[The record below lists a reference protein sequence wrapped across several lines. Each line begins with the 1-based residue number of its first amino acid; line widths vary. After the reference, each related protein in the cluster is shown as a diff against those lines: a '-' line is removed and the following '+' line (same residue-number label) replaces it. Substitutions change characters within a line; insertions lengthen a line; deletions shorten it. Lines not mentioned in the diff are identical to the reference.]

1 MPSDYSRVEKA
12 ILYLQDHFQEQ
23 PGLEE
28 LAEQVGLSPYHF
40 QRLFKRWAGISPKRF
55 LQFLTLEY
63 AKKLLRERRSPLD
76 VTYQAGLSSPSRLHD
91 LFVSVDAVTPGQ
103 YRIMGSG
110 LKISYGFHPSP
121 FGPCMVALTDRG
133 ICSLSFVDAHEQR
146 ESVAALEHQWP
157 QAQLEESR
165 ERTEAVARRIFAE
178 PRDRQAHPLVLF
190 LKGTNFQI
198 KVWEALLRIPYG
210 NVSTYQDIAGLIGS
224 PQATRAV
231 GNAVGANPVAYLI
244 PCHRVIRSS
253 GVIGNYRYGTVRKK
267 AILGW
272 ELAQLS
278 AG

>member
-1 MPSDYSRVEKA
+1 MPSDYSRIEKA

-23 PGLEE
+23 PGLEA

-40 QRLFKRWAGISPKRF
+40 QRLFKRWAGISP
-55 LQFLTLEY
+55 
-63 AKKLLRERRSPLD
+63 
-76 VTYQAGLSSPSRLHD
+76 D

-121 FGPCMVALTDRG
+121 FGPCLVALTDRG
-133 ICSLSFVDAHEQR
+133 ICSLSFVDAQEQR
-146 ESVAALEHQWP
+146 KSVAALERQWP
-157 QAQLEESR
+157 QAKLEESR

-178 PRDRQAHPLVLF
+178 PRDREAHPFALF

-198 KVWEALLRIPYG
+198 KVWEALLRIPCG
-210 NVSTYQDIAGLIGS
+210 NVSTYRDIAGSIGS

-253 GVIGNYRYGTVRKK
+253 GVIGNYRYGTVRKQ